1 MSWCFAIVNN
11 KFAEI
16 YFDRKKNDQIE
27 IKGHCYPKRD
37 EFKTKTEQKWIAQD
51 TKKFS
56 LSIGT
61 KSITKRQIRAWNR
74 FLLTTKFGNPETRL
88 DKNPFFVIPCPT

>member
-1 MSWCFAIVNN
+1 MSWCFAIINN

-16 YFDRKKNDQIE
+16 YFNRKKNDQIE

-51 TKKFS
+51 TKKFRFVYRNNE
-56 LSIGT
+56 
-61 KSITKRQIRAWNR
+61 SITKRQVRAWNR
-74 FLLTTKFGNPETRL
+74 FLLTTKSGSPN
-88 DKNPFFVIPCPT
+88 

>member
-16 YFDRKKNDQIE
+16 YFDRKKNGQIE

-37 EFKTKTEQKWIAQD
+37 EFKTKTEQKQIAQD
-51 TKKFS
+51 TKKFRFVYRNNKV
-56 LSIGT
+56 LQKDRQGIGT
-61 KSITKRQIRAWNR
+61 A
-74 FLLTTKFGNPETRL
+74 
-88 DKNPFFVIPCPT
+88 FF

>member
-51 TKKFS
+51 TKKFRFVYRNKKYYKKTD
-56 LSIGT
+56 LGLE
-61 KSITKRQIRAWNR
+61 QISCNNKIRKPE
-74 FLLTTKFGNPETRL
+74 LT
-88 DKNPFFVIPCPT
+88 